1 MTLSMFISHSHND
14 NDWCDDFVDELKRK
28 DIDVWYDREDRYS
41 GAQWS
46 EMIEQELQRRDV
58 YLIVVTPDSWTSQWV
73 QHELQLA
80 LEQRKRIVGVLCKPT
95 QVGESLSASQLL
107 DARYRSPIDAAQ
119 LVAATLT
126 GTSSSRLDP
135 SPRRRE
141 VLEAERDEID
151 AILPT
156 PPGSPPTTSDAPGGS
171 QVLAGEIYFAEPS
184 TSGSSYPSPLGT
196 LPLPSAKK
204 EAAAPAAPAAP
215 SPPRPQPSPRE
226 QVAFTSHYP
235 REVEL
240 QVWDRLLVF
249 IALDTEKAAA
259 QVEALA
265 EERLQHRRDGYRAAT
280 TSKAAS
286 LRRKTRLTIVPELA
300 GFRLDPASITT
311 EWIDDVQC
319 YDFRLRAEDS
329 SFGRAVNGRIA
340 ILEGPV
346 LRGEIPLSIFVRG
359 VRQPPLGT
367 DHMVKAHVSGY
378 RNTFASYS
386 HKDEQVV
393 RAYEAI
399 AESTGDRFLR
409 DVRTLRAGEEW
420 DPKLLKLID
429 QADVFQLFWSKHA
442 AESRAVEREWRHALE
457 LLPSRAN
464 FVRPVYWTPQPW
476 PIPPELQLI
485 HLGHL
490 YPNDLGL
497 VHSSWLSRI
506 LRRGR

>member
-14 NDWCDDFVDELKRK
+14 NDWCDDFVDQLKRK
-28 DIDVWYDREDRYS
+28 DIDVWYDREDRYA
-41 GAQWS
+41 GTQWS
-46 EMIEQELQRRDV
+46 EMIQQELQRRDV
-58 YLIVVTPDSWTSQWV
+58 YLIIVTPDSWGSQRV

-80 LEQRKRIVGVLCKPT
+80 LEQRKRIVGVLYKPT
-95 QVGESLSASQLL
+95 QVGDILSANQLF

-126 GTSSSRLDP
+126 DTL
-135 SPRRRE
+135 
-141 VLEAERDEID
+141 
-151 AILPT
+151 LPT
-156 PPGSPPTTSDAPGGS
+156 PLGSPPTTSDAPGGS
-171 QVLAGEIYFAEPS
+171 QVLAEELYFAEPS
-184 TSGSSYPSPLGT
+184 TSGSSYPSPLGAS
-196 LPLPSAKK
+196 PLPSAEKDV
-204 EAAAPAAPAAP
+204 AAPA
-215 SPPRPQPSPRE
+215 PPLPQPSPSE

-235 REVEL
+235 REVEP

-265 EERLQHRRDGYRAAT
+265 EERLRHRREGYRAAT

-319 YDFRLRAEDS
+319 YDFRLRAEDA

-340 ILEGPV
+340 ILEGLV

-359 VRQPPLGT
+359 VHQPPLGA

-386 HKDEQVV
+386 HKDEQIV
-393 RAYEAI
+393 RGYEAI

-409 DVRTLRAGEEW
+409 DVRALRAGEEW

-429 QADVFQLFWSKHA
+429 RADVFQLFWSKHA
-442 AESRAVEREWRHALE
+442 AESRAVEREWQHALE

-497 VHSSWLSRI
+497 VHPSWLSRI